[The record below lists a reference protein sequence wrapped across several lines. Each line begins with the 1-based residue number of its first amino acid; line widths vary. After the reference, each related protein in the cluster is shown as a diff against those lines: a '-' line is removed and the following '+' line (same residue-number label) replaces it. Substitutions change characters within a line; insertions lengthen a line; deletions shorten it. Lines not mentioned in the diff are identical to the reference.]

1 MDFVSFLNIII
12 PAGLVLIGM
21 YLTIKKFLQ
30 ADFDKKLADVRI
42 KNTELI
48 LPVRLQAYER
58 VCLLLERLS
67 PSNIIPR
74 VNEPGFNAAVLNQR
88 LIAEIREEF
97 NHNLSQQVYMSDQAW
112 DITKKAIN
120 DLNAIINAAAQT
132 VNPEEKGIELAK
144 DILQRFG
151 SLENDPIQMALMTV
165 KAEIRQFY

>member
-12 PAGLVLIGM
+12 PAGLVLFGM
-21 YLTIKKFLQ
+21 YLTVKKFLQ
-30 ADFDKKLADVRI
+30 ADFDKKLVDVKM

-48 LPVRLQAYER
+48 LPTRLQAYER

-88 LIAEIREEF
+88 LTAEIREEF

-112 DITKKAIN
+112 DVTKKAIN
-120 DLNAIINAAAQT
+120 DLNAIINASAQT
-132 VNPEEKGIELAK
+132 VDPEAKGIELAK

-151 SLENDPIQMALMTV
+151 SLDQDPIQLALITV
-165 KAEIRQFY
+165 KSEIRQFY